1 MITRRLECAALTA
14 IILTTVL
21 NAQAVSARRH
31 RPEVKNSM
39 EQRTRSERRSVR
51 EATNPVPLPR
61 PRPTEAPPAPLP
73 LPPSHDQACL
83 DRLTAAGFEFQVAVV
98 APASNPACVVDTPVR
113 LKAIKSASRTRIL
126 LADGPVVACRFA
138 EPLAHWLG
146 ELVAPVF
153 AARLG
158 ADLKAVHITGYEC
171 RNRNHAEGG
180 KLSAHALGIAADILS
195 FELMNG
201 ATLAIGSDGDPD
213 DARAAIDAIR
223 KAGCGWFTTVLGP
236 GSDEGHANHIHVDIL
251 QHGSSNH
258 YRICQ

>member
-1 MITRRLECAALTA
+1 
-14 IILTTVL
+14 
-21 NAQAVSARRH
+21 
-31 RPEVKNSM
+31 
-39 EQRTRSERRSVR
+39 
-51 EATNPVPLPR
+51 VPLPR
-61 PRPTEAPPAPLP
+61 PRPAAAPPTSLP
-73 LPPSHDQACL
+73 SPPSHDQACL
-83 DRLTAAGFEFQVAVV
+83 DRLTAAGFEFQVTVL

-113 LKAIKSASRTRIL
+113 VKAIKSAERTRIR
-126 LADGPVVACRFA
+126 LAEEPVVACRFA

-146 ELVAPVF
+146 EVVAPIF
-153 AARLG
+153 AAHFR

-195 FELMNG
+195 FELTNG
-201 ATLAIGSDGDPD
+201 VTLTIRPDGDSR

-236 GSDEGHANHIHVDIL
+236 GSDEAHANHIHVDIL

>member
-1 MITRRLECAALTA
+1 MITYRLTCAALAA

-21 NAQAVSARRH
+21 NAPAVSARRH
-31 RPEVKNSM
+31 WPEVKNTT
-39 EQRTRSERRSVR
+39 EQRTRRGSRIARQAR
-51 EATNPVPLPR
+51 NPVPLPR
-61 PRPTEAPPAPLP
+61 PRPTEASPTPLP
-73 LPPSHDQACL
+73 SPPSHDQACL
-83 DRLTAAGFEFQVAVV
+83 DRLTAAGFEFELPVL

-113 LKAIKSASRTRIL
+113 VKAIKSASRTRIR
-126 LADGPVVACRFA
+126 LAEEPVVACRFA

-146 ELVAPVF
+146 EVVAPVF

-195 FELMNG
+195 FELTNG
-201 ATLAIGSDGDPD
+201 ATLAIGLDGDPG
-213 DARAAIDAIR
+213 DARAAIDAVR

-236 GSDEGHANHIHVDIL
+236 GSDEAHANHIHVDIL
-251 QHGSSNH
+251 QHGSSNQ

>member
-1 MITRRLECAALTA
+1 MITCRLKCAALTA

-21 NAQAVSARRH
+21 SAPPVSARRH
-31 RPEVKNSM
+31 RPEVKN
-39 EQRTRSERRSVR
+39 QTGHRTRSEVR
-51 EATNPVPLPR
+51 IARKVRNPVPLPR
-61 PRPTEAPPAPLP
+61 PRPTEAPPTPLP
-73 LPPSHDQACL
+73 SPPSHDQACL
-83 DRLTAAGFEFQVAVV
+83 DRLTAAGFEFKVAVL

-113 LKAIKSASRTRIL
+113 VTAIRSAARSRIRL
-126 LADGPVVACRFA
+126 VEEPVVACRFA
-138 EPLAHWLG
+138 EPLARWLA
-146 ELVAPVF
+146 EVVAPVF
-153 AARLG
+153 AARLR

-195 FELMNG
+195 FELTNG
-201 ATLAIGSDGDPD
+201 ATLAIRPDGDPG
-213 DARAAIDAIR
+213 DARGAIDAVR

-236 GSDEGHANHIHVDIL
+236 GSDEAHANHIHVDIL

>member
-1 MITRRLECAALTA
+1 MITCRLKCAALTA

-21 NAQAVSARRH
+21 NAPAVSARRH
-31 RPEVKNSM
+31 RPEVKNPT
-39 EQRTRSERRSVR
+39 EQRTRSGSRIARQTR
-51 EATNPVPLPR
+51 NPVPLPR
-61 PRPTEAPPAPLP
+61 PRPTEAPPTPLP
-73 LPPSHDQACL
+73 SPPSHDQACL
-83 DRLTAAGFEFQVAVV
+83 DRLTAAGFEFEVTEL

-113 LKAIKSASRTRIL
+113 VKAIKSASRTRIR
-126 LADGPVVACRFA
+126 LAEEPVVACRFA

-146 ELVAPVF
+146 EVVAPVF

-180 KLSAHALGIAADILS
+180 KLSAILS
-195 FELMNG
+195 FELRNG
-201 ATLAIGSDGDPD
+201 ATLAIGPDGDPG
-213 DARAAIDAIR
+213 DARAAIDAVR

-236 GSDEGHANHIHVDIL
+236 GSDEAHANHIHVDVL
-251 QHGSSNH
+251 QHGSSSQ